1 MNQPPHNAVV
11 LGGAGG
17 WLRAEVLPD
26 AGMTLRSLRL
36 GDIEAICQSRAAQFA
51 SCRKGYGPL
60 IGPHFNQRA
69 QLPAA
74 ALAHMARWPQ
84 TDALARMGFGDPWQ
98 HGVARYAPWEYTA
111 SPDSIRAK
119 LSGDQEMHGLPL
131 SAVQGGD
138 FELRLELQLDG
149 QTLRVHYTAE
159 ADFPPVIGLHYY
171 YALPGDHGRVRAP
184 VTGMMRAGRQSAPI
198 PPEWL
203 DASGRRLNLPLDRN
217 LDNVFPLRPGP
228 IELETPAHTVK
239 IMPESGVESFIV
251 FHPGLDGWVC
261 VEPLS
266 SANLPQPSGN
276 RAEMS
281 LTIMITTQAPG
292 RRGRAPDGFCA
303 SQSPQQ
309 KAYHA

>member
-1 MNQPPHNAVV
+1 MHQHPHNAVV
-11 LGGAGG
+11 LAEAGG
-17 WLRAEVLPD
+17 FLRAEVLPD

-74 ALAHMARWPQ
+74 ALANMARWPQ
-84 TDALARMGFGDPWQ
+84 TDALTQMGIRDPWQ
-98 HGVARYAPWEYTA
+98 HGVARYAPWEYSS
-111 SPDSIRAK
+111 SPGSIRAQ
-119 LSGDQEMHGLPL
+119 LAGNQEMHGRPL

-138 FELRLELQLDG
+138 FELRLELQLAG
-149 QTLRVHYTAE
+149 NALRVHYTAE

-171 YALPGDHGRVRAP
+171 YALPGDQGRVQAP
-184 VTGMMRAGRQSAPI
+184 VTGMMHEGRQAGPI

-203 DASGRRLNLPLDRN
+203 DAVGRRLNLPLDRK

-228 IELETPAHTVK
+228 IELATPTHTLK
-239 IMPESGVESFIV
+239 IIPESGVESFIV

-266 SANLPQPSGN
+266 TATLSQPAGN
-276 RAEMS
+276 RAEMA
-281 LTIMITTQAPG
+281 LTIMLDDC
-292 RRGRAPDGFCA
+292 R
-303 SQSPQQ
+303 
-309 KAYHA
+309 